1 MSAHTAHA
9 EHCTFCD
16 LIQGAAEVSVCY
28 EDADSIAFMDIQ
40 PVNSGH
46 VLVIPRAHYTSL
58 LDVPPELG
66 MHLFRVTMRLA
77 GAIRKVTGSED
88 LNIVVN
94 SGTAAGQDEPHY
106 HVHIIPRRHGD
117 GFDINLPFAG
127 SQMPDRTVLDAVA
140 VQLIA
145 AMRDPMKWETPGPR
159 GDAATAKTVEI
170 KAQPTPEMLAA
181 KTQKIAAMPSAEML
195 AAKTVE
201 IPASEIARMAA
212 ETAEVPASLRQSSGK
227 KNGVFELEVVV
238 KVAREGVTS
247 GDPSVRGIWRV
258 EEGAHGELVYDP
270 RETL

>member
-1 MSAHTAHA
+1 MSARIAQTD
-9 EHCTFCD
+9 HCTFCD
-16 LIQGAAEVSVCY
+16 LIRGAAEVSVCH

-40 PVNSGH
+40 PVNAGH
-46 VLVIPRAHYTSL
+46 VLVVPRAHYHSL

-77 GAIRKVTGSED
+77 GAIRKVTGCED

-106 HVHIIPRRHGD
+106 HVHIIPRRDGD

-145 AMRDPMKWETPGPR
+145 AMRDPMKWGAATPGD
-159 GDAATAKTVEI
+159 DAAAAKSFEMA
-170 KAQPTPEMLAA
+170 AQPT
-181 KTQKIAAMPSAEML
+181 AEML
-195 AAKTVE
+195 GAQTVE

-212 ETAEVPASLRQSSGK
+212 DTVELPASFRQTSGK
-227 KNGVFELEVVV
+227 RNGVFEREVVV
-238 KVAREGVTS
+238 KVVRDGVIS
-247 GDPSVRGIWRV
+247 GDPAVRGAWQV
-258 EEGAHGELVYDP
+258 KEGAHGELVYDP
-270 RETL
+270 HEAV

>member
-1 MSAHTAHA
+1 MSAHTD
-9 EHCTFCD
+9 HCTFCD
-16 LIQGAAEVSVCY
+16 LIQGAAEVSVCH

-46 VLVIPRAHYTSL
+46 ILVVPRAHYNSL

-77 GAIRKVTGSED
+77 GAIRKVTGCED

-94 SGTAAGQDEPHY
+94 SGAAAGQDEPHY

-127 SQMPDRTVLDAVA
+127 SQMPDRTVLDATA

-145 AMRDPMKWETPGPR
+145 AMRDPMKWDTADPR
-159 GDAATAKTVEI
+159 GDTATAKT
-170 KAQPTPEMLAA
+170 ATTTPEMLAA
-181 KTQKIAAMPSAEML
+181 A
-195 AAKTVE
+195 TVE

-212 ETAEVPASLRQSSGK
+212 ETGEVLDGVERSADGK
-227 KNGVFELEVVV
+227 GGAIELEIVV
-238 KVAREGVTS
+238 KVAREGVSS
-247 GDPSVRGIWRV
+247 GDPSHRGVWHV

-270 RETL
+270 LEPL